1 MGGDTASANGEK
13 MAFPRGAPG
22 WGLRGMEAGVH
33 PLFLPWRVI
42 CPPKSPELSGDTRLT
57 HFCHSSAGL
66 GSFLETLGRGV
77 RSTWTQQA
85 EHAITDPAVSPT
97 ARTSSCGQWAEN
109 AQTHVMGVTEGTV
122 GLCRNPE
129 QLSRAKRSPKPLSPP
144 CSLFLMNSSAA
155 LGAVFPNKHHS
166 NIMG

>member
-1 MGGDTASANGEK
+1 

-33 PLFLPWRVI
+33 PLFLLWRVI
-42 CPPKSPELSGDTRLT
+42 CPPKSPELSGDTRL
-57 HFCHSSAGL
+57 SP
-66 GSFLETLGRGV
+66 FLPFLCWAWIIPGDSGRGV

-85 EHAITDPAVSPT
+85 ERAITDPT

-155 LGAVFPNKHHS
+155 LEAVFPNKHHS